1 MIVEQTKIPDVI
13 IENIDNSKIVLADN
27 IISNIYPLFD
37 DMYSEYLSSTS
48 NLKNDFK
55 KKKAE
60 VKKNKIRL
68 EQLISE
74 LNRVKKILK
83 LLGRIE
89 KMISAG
95 LVYDG
100 SLKHETIILLKIVTK
115 LSNEKIEFHL
125 GNTLNTITKR
135 FSK

>member
-13 IENIDNSKIVLADN
+13 IENLDNSKIVLADN

-135 FSK
+135 F